1 MKKAV
6 WIILFLSLT
15 LLIIGID
22 QALVKG
28 LQNSYWIFMFSLAL
42 LFIFWYLKGPKTS
55 GNKNE

>member
-1 MKKAV
+1 MKKVA
-6 WIILFLSLT
+6 WILLFLSLT
-15 LLIIGID
+15 LLIIGVD
-22 QALVKG
+22 QSMANG